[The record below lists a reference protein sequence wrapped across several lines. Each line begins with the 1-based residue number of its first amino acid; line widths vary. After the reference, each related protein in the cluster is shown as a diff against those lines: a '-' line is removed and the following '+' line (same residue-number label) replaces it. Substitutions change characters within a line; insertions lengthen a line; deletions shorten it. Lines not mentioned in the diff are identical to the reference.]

1 MLHAPGGASPDSHQG
16 RQTARQ
22 PTSPWITSGTNL
34 LSAKCRSVSLIEAR
48 GGVGAHTE
56 PYGAGGL
63 SGERVESGRAVS
75 SEGGT
80 CQGCRSRASGRMPG
94 RGRAGGGAESGGGV
108 LLLLLPPLA
117 DAAEEVSVEALSA
130 GLMALVSPTVTSGA
144 CGAMVLSAPPALSSP
159 RAQAVSITPIAN
171 RAAHVCICLQ
181 ESS

>member
-1 MLHAPGGASPDSHQG
+1 MHLEAHLRIPIKAATLPGS
-16 RQTARQ
+16 QTHRGL
-22 PTSPWITSGTNL
+22 PTGTNL

-63 SGERVESGRAVS
+63 SGERGESGRAVS

-130 GLMALVSPTVTSGA
+130 GLMAALVSPTVTSGA
-144 CGAMVLSAPPALSSP
+144 CGAMVLSAPPP
-159 RAQAVSITPIAN
+159 R
-171 RAAHVCICLQ
+171 
-181 ESS
+181 